1 MTKRVEMPDED
12 EVGHYCVRGSELTAE
27 VERLQARLDSLME
40 AHFAQPDPR
49 RLELEAEVEKLRAD
63 LAFLS
68 QRHELDT
75 IEVERLRADLG
86 AAGEDRRA
94 ETAEV
99 ERLRQEVGVWQ
110 SNYKSAQEAL
120 NRRDS

>member
-75 IEVERLRADLG
+75 IEVERLRAVLEQIANLPDE
-86 AAGEDRRA
+86 GEGGNDIARD
-94 ETAEV
+94 
-99 ERLRQEVGVWQ
+99 
-110 SNYKSAQEAL
+110 AL
-120 NRRDS
+120 EEKA